1 MQIRTKLTLQFFMLV
16 AILMLCCF
24 LILYYISYTYRKNEF
39 YKRLA
44 RKSETTAQLLL
55 EVKEIDSTTLRVF
68 DKNQKDLLFK
78 ENITVFNS
86 SNRQL
91 YTNNDTVNFN
101 YDAKLLHQIKVNHAY
116 RFTQG
121 PYDILGMIYY
131 SGNDYFYIISGA
143 IDVDGKRRSAFQLQM
158 LSTIYVVL
166 LIVVLFMGWVFSR
179 KALRPLQDVIHSVH
193 KLSAKN
199 LKERILIKNENDE
212 IGALVQTF
220 NMLLDRIEEALVTQR
235 IFLSGASHEI
245 KNPLTSVTSQL
256 QVALLNNRSEAE
268 YKKVIQSVLDDL
280 SALNKTTHDLIDFA
294 VLANQQESHWPK
306 HPVRIDELIWE
317 CSDYFKRTMPE
328 YKIKVDFMNLPSEE
342 QRMLVLGIESQ
353 LRIALHNLIDNACK
367 FSNQKSCSIQLHVLP
382 QQVRID
388 ISNEGDIIREE
399 DRKLI
404 FEPFYRSDQTSGK
417 QGHGI
422 GLALVKRIIELH
434 HGSIEVFAENTGNRI
449 ALCLPVIF

>member
-1 MQIRTKLTLQFFMLV
+1 MAMQIRTKLTLQFFMLV

-179 KALRPLQDVIHSVH
+179 KALRPL
-193 KLSAKN
+193 
-199 LKERILIKNENDE
+199 
-212 IGALVQTF
+212 
-220 NMLLDRIEEALVTQR
+220 
-235 IFLSGASHEI
+235 
-245 KNPLTSVTSQL
+245 
-256 QVALLNNRSEAE
+256 
-268 YKKVIQSVLDDL
+268 
-280 SALNKTTHDLIDFA
+280 
-294 VLANQQESHWPK
+294 
-306 HPVRIDELIWE
+306 
-317 CSDYFKRTMPE
+317 
-328 YKIKVDFMNLPSEE
+328 
-342 QRMLVLGIESQ
+342 
-353 LRIALHNLIDNACK
+353 
-367 FSNQKSCSIQLHVLP
+367 
-382 QQVRID
+382 
-388 ISNEGDIIREE
+388 
-399 DRKLI
+399 
-404 FEPFYRSDQTSGK
+404 
-417 QGHGI
+417 
-422 GLALVKRIIELH
+422 
-434 HGSIEVFAENTGNRI
+434 
-449 ALCLPVIF
+449 